1 MQQIGP
7 PLRYISRMEKEF
19 TYEQMVI
26 GCRKRD
32 RAAQTA
38 FYDQY
43 AAGLYATAFRVLA
56 EEAEAE
62 EVVQEVLLHVLTNT
76 MSLLNTPEDM
86 ARRLNRMAV
95 NAAIDHLRKGRR
107 MRWEAWNDN
116 IEPDDE
122 EQTEELLRLEEQSGQ
137 LHRAIEALP
146 TQNRAVLQM
155 AVLEGMTADEIASV
169 LHIKVSGVRAHF
181 FRAKM
186 RIIEWFKNEKRYED
200 R

>member
-1 MQQIGP
+1 MN
-7 PLRYISRMEKEF
+7 KEF

-38 FYDQY
+38 FYDWF
-43 AAGLYATAFRVLA
+43 APGLHTTAFRMLA
-56 EEAEAE
+56 DEVEAE

-76 MSLLNTPEDM
+76 ISLLNSPEDM
-86 ARRLNRMAV
+86 TRRLNRMAV

-107 MRWEAWNDN
+107 MQWEAWNDN
-116 IEPDDE
+116 IDPDDE

-155 AVLEGMTADEIASV
+155 AVLEGMSADEIASA
-169 LHIKVSGVRAHF
+169 LHIKVSGVRTHF
-181 FRAKM
+181 VRAKM
-186 RIIEWFKNEKRYED
+186 RIIEWFKNEKRYDD